1 MTNNFTTFSAK
12 KTWNYSSIM
21 REHIYLNTW
30 AISLRVHKYGFVLLN
45 RLGYATNTVLSDP
58 RTANYWKMSKKKFHS
73 KHLCKYIVTCLYS
86 IDRTRNLAPKS
97 CPTHKRKNLDFI
109 FIGSN
114 VTTQTRLKIT
124 LWPIDANAKNVM
136 IFGFLVSRAFQ
147 RYIIRMISHSAVIIF
162 SRYYS
167 LIFYKTK

>member
-12 KTWNYSSIM
+12 KTWNYLSIM
-21 REHIYLNTW
+21 LEHIYWKFLLNTW
-30 AISLRVHKYGFVLLN
+30 VISIRVHKYGFVLLN
-45 RLGYATNTVLSDP
+45 RLEYATNTVFSDP
-58 RTANYWKMSKKKFHS
+58 RTANYWKMSKKKVSLKASLQIHCYMPLLNWSYS
-73 KHLCKYIVTCLYS
+73 K
-86 IDRTRNLAPKS
+86 
-97 CPTHKRKNLDFI
+97 PTHKRKNLDFI